1 MNSSDNCI
9 GNLLRVCLFCIL
21 SGFSYGQQG
30 KDGSLTISTT
40 NTIINKYSPLTAD
53 ASMGS
58 TLLNIGSSASF
69 ANGDLVMII
78 QMQGASIKGYVQD
91 STWGQVTNYNNS
103 GNNEFKEVLSVPNAT
118 QLMLTCPLQNNYT
131 ASGSV
136 QVIRVAR
143 YNTLTITNAGSIT
156 SPSWNGS
163 IGGVL
168 AIESIGNITIN
179 GVIQVNGQ
187 GFRGGAA
194 DNDAN
199 FPGGSAYYSTS
210 DFDGSAKGESI
221 AGYGAGYNVYGGS
234 ICRGAPA
241 NGGGGGNAHNSGGGG
256 GANGGVIALWN
267 GKGNPAPGFNAA
279 WNLEGG
285 NFSSSTSSGGGRGG
299 YSFTASQQNTTT
311 LPPGNAN
318 WGGDNRRI
326 VGGLG
331 GRPMDYSTGRLFVG
345 GGGGSGDSNNG
356 FGQNGGNG
364 GGLVY
369 IQSYSNINGSGSIQA
384 NGNNLGFNAAQG
396 VNGVDGESGGGGG
409 GTIILNSSGTISGI
423 SASATGGSGGS
434 QNVTGEAEGPGGGG
448 GGGYIAL
455 STIGIVTNVSG
466 GVNGTTN
473 SNILVPAF
481 PPNGST
487 KGGSGSVVPISN
499 FDFTLTA
506 TSSTICIGYIATLTA
521 TISGAGSPAAP
532 TYSWW
537 DSPSGGI
544 QLAVGSTFTVS
555 PVTTTTYYA
564 AVCPSIKDR
573 VPAIVNVNTA
583 TVTSAPATICF
594 GQQSILTANSS
605 NSYQWSTGATTNTIN
620 VSPTATATY
629 TVIGNSLGC
638 FDTTTATITVNPL
651 PIVKIT
657 SDTICDGQ
665 GRAGILQASGA
676 NSYLWQTGA
685 TTYSISASPNTT
697 TTYSVVGNS
706 LGCLDTATATI
717 KVNPLPILTI
727 TLDTICKAQGRA
739 GTITV
744 SGANSYLWSTGA
756 TTSSISDAPLV
767 TMTYTVTGTTLGCFS
782 SATSTITVNPI
793 PVVTV
798 APATICIG
806 QSVTL
811 TAASANLYRWSTG
824 ATTNTINISP
834 AITSTYSVIGN
845 SLGCLDSTS
854 AIIRVNPIPI
864 VTATSDTICNGQG
877 RAGILKASGAD
888 TYVWSTGAATYSM
901 TASPN
906 ITTTYTVTGNT
917 LGCLNTAKGI
927 IKVNPLPPVSSTSKT
942 ICRGQTATLVASGA
956 VSYLWSNGVA
966 FSANTVSPA
975 STTTYTLTGTTLGCF
990 NTVTANVT
998 VNPYPI
1004 VTVNS
1009 VTVCTGGSATL
1020 KAVGANSYLWSTG
1033 ATNDSIVQTPLAGT
1047 NYTVTG
1053 TSFNCSKKAIGSI
1066 TVLNATQAVAVPQS
1080 ICFGDTTSLV
1090 AYGSSSYTWSYN
1102 STTSSANPL
1111 VVSPKVNT
1119 TYTVIGLGC
1128 PNSGTVTVSVLP
1140 LPIITVLPKTICEG
1154 NTATLLAKDS
1164 LHNISTYIWST
1175 GSDSASIIATPKDS
1189 LTIYTVVGATVFGC
1203 KDTTMVSI
1211 TVKPNPV
1218 VSVNSAVI
1226 CPNAG
1231 STLTAVGAATYLW
1244 STGATTNFITAS
1256 PITTTSYSV
1265 TGYSPWGCS
1274 GKGIGTIKMS
1284 KNPTAGF
1291 IASPSPTDVF
1301 NTEVAFSNTSSVD
1314 VVYWHWDYGDGNT
1327 LAPNTAS
1334 PIHTYAEDV
1343 GTYTV
1348 TLIVHNATPCWD
1360 TISSEILIGPEY
1372 AYYIPNSFTPNGD
1385 KNNNGFRGV
1394 GIGIVKYKLEI
1405 FDRWGQF
1412 IWQSTDLDEYWD
1424 GIVTG
1429 GTRIVQEDVYVWKV
1443 FITDVFGREHHYIG
1457 TVTVVK

>member
-1 MNSSDNCI
+1 VKINKVLYDAFRVLKVPSEGKLSFLIKVLILFFLSLGIDFQLKAQLPNANAFNTGTNATYTGTLPVNSNDLSWTAAMGSPTTFTSAFVPAKVIANTNPGVWVNSPYPNVAWINYPAACPGSTDYSYTQCY
-9 GNLLRVCLFCIL
+9 GNVDEYFQLQFNLPTSICGIP
-21 SGFSYGQQG
+21 
-30 KDGSLTISTT
+30 ISTT
-40 NTIINKYSPLTAD
+40 GLYCLNFQFYADNAVSTITVNGVVSYSNTSTNQYFATDYNTAGVKAVSLCNNWKGGLNSLIVHVKSGPNSTGFLGQINQAITTINPYSHLVFTSSSKTNVTCMGGHDGAAIANPPNNPTGYTYLWSPTGQTTQLITGLTVGSYTVQATDSTGCFGTSTVTITQPPAPTASISGNTTVCQNTTFPVVTFTGASGFAPYKFVYTLNGGTAD
-53 ASMGS
+53 TLATTIGTTATITQS
-58 TLLNIGSSASF
+58 TTL
-69 ANGDLVMII
+69 
-78 QMQGASIKGYVQD
+78 QGTFTYSL
-91 STWGQVTNYNNS
+91 
-103 GNNEFKEVLSVPNAT
+103 LSVIDAHGCSNV
-118 QLMLTCPLQNNYT
+118 QNGKVVVRVNPLP
-131 ASGSV
+131 
-136 QVIRVAR
+136 I
-143 YNTLTITNAGSIT
+143 IT
-156 SPSWNGS
+156 
-163 IGGVL
+163 
-168 AIESIGNITIN
+168 
-179 GVIQVNGQ
+179 
-187 GFRGGAA
+187 
-194 DNDAN
+194 
-199 FPGGSAYYSTS
+199 STS
-210 DFDGSAKGESI
+210 DT
-221 AGYGAGYNVYGGS
+221 
-234 ICRGAPA
+234 ICRAQGRAGTLVA
-241 NGGGGGNAHNSGGGG
+241 S
-256 GANGGVIALWN
+256 GANSYSWSTGAITNSITQAPLATTTYTVIGNSLGCLDTAIGTIKVNPLPVVTSSNDVICKAQGRAGTLTVSGANTYLWSTGATTN
-267 GKGNPAPGFNAA
+267 SITVAPLLTSTYSVTGTT
-279 WNLEGG
+279 LGCTG
-285 NFSSSTSSGGGRGG
+285 SSTS
-299 YSFTASQQNTTT
+299 TIT
-311 LPPGNAN
+311 
-318 WGGDNRRI
+318 
-326 VGGLG
+326 
-331 GRPMDYSTGRLFVG
+331 
-345 GGGGSGDSNNG
+345 
-356 FGQNGGNG
+356 
-364 GGLVY
+364 
-369 IQSYSNINGSGSIQA
+369 
-384 NGNNLGFNAAQG
+384 
-396 VNGVDGESGGGGG
+396 VNPIPV
-409 GTIILNSSGTISGI
+409 
-423 SASATGGSGGS
+423 
-434 QNVTGEAEGPGGGG
+434 VT
-448 GGGYIAL
+448 
-455 STIGIVTNVSG
+455 V
-466 GVNGTTN
+466 
-473 SNILVPAF
+473 
-481 PPNGST
+481 
-487 KGGSGSVVPISN
+487 
-499 FDFTLTA
+499 
-506 TSSTICIGYIATLTA
+506 
-521 TISGAGSPAAP
+521 
-532 TYSWW
+532 
-537 DSPSGGI
+537 
-544 QLAVGSTFTVS
+544 
-555 PVTTTTYYA
+555 
-564 AVCPSIKDR
+564 
-573 VPAIVNVNTA
+573 
-583 TVTSAPATICF
+583 APATICF

-638 FDTTTATITVNPL
+638 FDTTTATITVNAL

-854 AIIRVNPIPI
+854 AIITVNPLPI

-956 VSYLWSNGVA
+956 ASYLWSNGVA

-1009 VTVCTGGSATL
+1009 ATVCTGGSATL

-1203 KDTTMVSI
+1203 KDTTTVSI

-1231 STLTAVGAATYLW
+1231 STLTAVGAVTYLW